1 MNKFSF
7 QFLLL
12 CDWNN
17 VSYVRKSLSYH
28 KLLRHSKDPLN
39 SDIQGT
45 YVILGLPRW
54 LSGIVSAYQA
64 GDLGSI
70 PGLGRSPGKENGNL
84 LQYSLFLP
92 GKSNAKRRLVGCSL
106 WGHQRVRHDLTTK
119 QQGHDSYCTVWMN
132 VISGSCPKT
141 EVRVH
146 LGSNQQCFFDRY
158 DSVTLIIMGSSG

>member
-7 QFLLL
+7 RFLLL

-17 VSYVRKSLSYH
+17 ISYVRKSLSYH
-28 KLLRHSKDPLN
+28 KLLRQSKDPLN

-70 PGLGRSPGKENGNL
+70 PGLGRSPGKGNSNL

-92 GKSNAKRRLVGCSL
+92 GKSHGKRRLVGCSL
-106 WGHQRVRHDLTTK
+106 WGHQRVRQDLTTK
-119 QQGHDSYCTVWMN
+119 QGHDSYCTVWMN

-146 LGSNQQCFFDRY
+146 LGSNQQCFFDWY
-158 DSVTLIIMGSSG
+158 DSVILIIMGSLG